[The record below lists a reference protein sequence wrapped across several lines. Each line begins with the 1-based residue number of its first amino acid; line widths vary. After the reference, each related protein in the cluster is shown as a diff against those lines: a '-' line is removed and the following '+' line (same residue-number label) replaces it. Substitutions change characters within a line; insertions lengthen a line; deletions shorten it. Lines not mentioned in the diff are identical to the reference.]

1 MILCELQSSTL
12 HQRDY
17 QTKELPETMQ
27 CYRSNCLRSKWPK
40 WLPSTKIRCCKYNR
54 IFPQTYHG
62 LFQECKSESF
72 ASHFTMIQFGRL
84 LNSILWMLFSRLTF
98 VEISI
103 SFSRLWSHLKID
115 QVLNC
120 LMLLLPASIFSKLA
134 FIEPVKRVSWFSCRM
149 TAIRHWISLD
159 RIRSFYPQCSL

>member
-1 MILCELQSSTL
+1 MSCRVALYIKEIIKPKNCQKLCNVTGRNVWGQNDRNGYLLQ
-12 HQRDY
+12 
-17 QTKELPETMQ
+17 KFVAVNIIE
-27 CYRSNCLRSKWPK
+27 
-40 WLPSTKIRCCKYNR
+40 
-54 IFPQTYHG
+54 F
-62 LFQECKSESF
+62 F
-72 ASHFTMIQFGRL
+72 ASHFRMIQFGRL
-84 LNSILWMLFSRLTF
+84 LNSELWMLFSRLTF

>member
-1 MILCELQSSTL
+1 MSCRVALYIKEIIKPKNCQKLCNVTGRIVWGRNDRNGYLLQ
-12 HQRDY
+12 
-17 QTKELPETMQ
+17 KFVAVNIIE
-27 CYRSNCLRSKWPK
+27 NF
-40 WLPSTKIRCCKYNR
+40 
-54 IFPQTYHG
+54 FPQTYHR

-72 ASHFTMIQFGRL
+72 ASHFRMIRFGRL

>member
-27 CYRSNCLRSKWPK
+27 CYRSKCLRSKWPK
-40 WLPSTKIRCCKYNR
+40 WLPSTKIRRCKYNR
-54 IFPQTYHG
+54 IFSPKHTMDY
-62 LFQECKSESF
+62 FKSESF
-72 ASHFTMIQFGRL
+72 ASHFWTIQYNRL
-84 LNSILWMLFSRLTF
+84 LISILWMLFSRLTF